1 MSINMDLEIDGENMK
16 NKILLILMSFI
27 SQVIQAQ
34 ENVIELSIDEA
45 LQLAKENNYEIKLA
59 QTEVDK
65 MAGDFN
71 KSLSVFLPSLTLSET
86 FIKTNDPLSS
96 FGFKLKQEIVT
107 AADFNPV
114 ILNDPPEIE
123 NFTTKVEVMQP
134 LINVDGFFGRSAA
147 ADGLSAMENKLK
159 RTKEYVVFMIKQNYY
174 QLILAEKS
182 VNVINKSLDA
192 VQKHYST
199 SQDFYNEGIINK
211 SDLLMVDVMLN
222 NVKKKLLEAENNYKT
237 ANDNLKFLLGIEKEG
252 MVKPS
257 NDLSKVSVGEVG
269 FNINE
274 VNDKRSDMLA
284 MKYRISS
291 LEKMSTMN
299 KFKFLPRLNAFGSF
313 EYNDDNLFGSNA
325 DSWMIGI
332 NLQWNIFNGFKNVA
346 EIQKAS
352 ADLDNAKIRY
362 NKTADKNKIEIE
374 SAMRNLKTMEQ
385 TVELAN
391 KAEEQTKES
400 LKIIKNRYEE
410 GLERTSDLLTAEA
423 KQFESSL
430 NHLNAVYGYNL
441 TVFHLELL
449 LEQNIAM
456 N

>member
-1 MSINMDLEIDGENMK
+1 MK
-16 NKILLILMSFI
+16 NKILLILLFFAGQI
-27 SQVIQAQ
+27 IHAQ

-45 LQLAKENNYEIKLA
+45 LQLAKENNHEIKLA

-65 MAGDFN
+65 MAGDYN
-71 KSLSVFLPSLTLSET
+71 SSLSVFLPSITLSET
-86 FIKTNDPLSS
+86 FVKTNDPLSS

-107 AADFNPV
+107 QADFNPTL
-114 ILNDPPEIE
+114 LNDPPEIE
-123 NFTTKVEVMQP
+123 NFTTKFEVTQP
-134 LINVDGFFGRSAA
+134 LINVDGFFGRAAA

-174 QLILAEKS
+174 QLILAQKS
-182 VNVINKSLDA
+182 INVINKSLEA

-199 SQDFYNEGIINK
+199 SKDFYDEGIINK

-222 NVKKKLLEAENNYKT
+222 DVKKKLLEAENNYKT
-237 ANDNLKFLLGIEKEG
+237 ANDNLKFLLGVEKDG
-252 MVKPS
+252 LIKPTD
-257 NDLSKVSVGEVG
+257 NLSKVSVGEVG
-269 FNINE
+269 LNINE

-313 EYNDDNLFGSNA
+313 EYNDSELFGSNA
-325 DSWMIGI
+325 DSWMIGL

-346 EIQKAS
+346 EIQKS
-352 ADLDNAKIRY
+352 NADLDNAKIQY
-362 NKTADKNKIEIE
+362 NKIADKNKIEIE

-385 TVELAN
+385 TVELAD
-391 KAEEQTKES
+391 KAKEQSKES
-400 LKIIKNRYEE
+400 LKIIKDRYEE

-430 NHLNAVYGYNL
+430 NHLNAVYGYNVS
-441 TVFHLELL
+441 VFHLELL
-449 LEQNIAM
+449 LEQNLTM
-456 N
+456 D